1 MNIFENF
8 NKAKQKFGENLTRQA
23 IEAKI
28 PNQFVYAA
36 CKFNAENG
44 APFNDLYL
52 LFSQWTTYVV
62 SKNANINV
70 DALDYNTFWSTIQD
84 YKKQYGEEGK
94 VYDDGTVSITHISS
108 LEQMKKLPIK
118 NLWCIRRE
126 KHWNEYQEKGARFYL
141 ITNNN
146 YSDESNCRYVMVEM
160 YANGEI
166 GYWST
171 DNELIDAEGS
181 TKRLPPLAEYQKTL
195 GGALQKIK
203 ELQRKITESKQYR
216 NMNKKLIRLTESDLH
231 RIVKESVNKILNEYV
246 SGLDPRTL
254 ANYAKGRE
262 AQGQHDKAQQGMQ
275 TARDTWNA
283 NYSDGD
289 RMTDSFGD
297 NYGIIKNDWNGKS
310 RLQNVYR
317 PNIDVTDRGI
327 TNYDNNY
334 SNPKSEEQ
342 WRVNGYVGNNKMGA
356 NVAKQMAQG
365 NGNFVNGKWQ

>member
-8 NKAKQKFGENLTRQA
+8 NKAKQKFGENLARQA

-36 CKFNAENG
+36 CKFNVENG
-44 APFNDLYL
+44 TPFNDLYL

-62 SKNANINV
+62 SKNTNINV
-70 DALDYNTFWSTIQD
+70 DALDYNTFWKTIQD

-126 KHWNEYQEKGARFYL
+126 KHWNEYQENGARFYL

-195 GGALQKIK
+195 GDALQKIQ
-203 ELQRKITESKQYR
+203 ELQRKITE
-216 NMNKKLIRLTESDLH
+216 NK
-231 RIVKESVNKILNEYV
+231 N
-246 SGLDPRTL
+246 
-254 ANYAKGRE
+254 
-262 AQGQHDKAQQGMQ
+262 
-275 TARDTWNA
+275 
-283 NYSDGD
+283 
-289 RMTDSFGD
+289 
-297 NYGIIKNDWNGKS
+297 
-310 RLQNVYR
+310 
-317 PNIDVTDRGI
+317 
-327 TNYDNNY
+327 
-334 SNPKSEEQ
+334 
-342 WRVNGYVGNNKMGA
+342 GNNIE
-356 NVAKQMAQG
+356 VDPTS
-365 NGNFVNGKWQ
+365 

>member
-8 NKAKQKFGENLTRQA
+8 NKAKQKFGENLARQA

-36 CKFNAENG
+36 CKFNVENG
-44 APFNDLYL
+44 TPFNDLYL

-62 SKNANINV
+62 SKNTNINV
-70 DALDYNTFWSTIQD
+70 DVLDYNTFWKTIQD

-126 KHWNEYQEKGARFYL
+126 KHWNEYQENGARFYL

-195 GGALQKIK
+195 GDALQKIQ
-203 ELQRKITESKQYR
+203 ELQRKITENKQYT
-216 NMNKKLIRLTESDLH
+216 NMNKKQIRLTESDLKQ
-231 RIVKESVNKILNEYV
+231 IVKKSVNKILSEAYGTMPNNDAYDIT
-246 SGLDPRTL
+246 GLDA
-254 ANYAKGRE
+254 ANDE
-262 AQGQHDKAQQGMQ
+262 ATRFSPSGKFNDAPLNSLIDLNKAG
-275 TARDTWNA
+275 
-283 NYSDGD
+283 
-289 RMTDSFGD
+289 
-297 NYGIIKNDWNGKS
+297 
-310 RLQNVYR
+310 
-317 PNIDVTDRGI
+317 
-327 TNYDNNY
+327 
-334 SNPKSEEQ
+334 
-342 WRVNGYVGNNKMGA
+342 
-356 NVAKQMAQG
+356 
-365 NGNFVNGKWQ
+365 

>member
-8 NKAKQKFGENLTRQA
+8 NKAKQKFGENLARQA

-44 APFNDLYL
+44 TPFNDLYL

-203 ELQRKITESKQYR
+203 ELQRKITESKQYT
-216 NMNKKLIRLTESDLH
+216 NINKKLIRLTESDLH
-231 RIVKESVNKILNEYV
+231 RIVKESLNRVLNESKYEEGYD
-246 SGLDPRTL
+246 SGQFLCQTQVEMYGEEAAKEKIRKELEIREYWAEENRKNRRTQDPFKKGEADAL
-254 ANYAKGRE
+254 A
-262 AQGQHDKAQQGMQ
+262 
-275 TARDTWNA
+275 
-283 NYSDGD
+283 
-289 RMTDSFGD
+289 
-297 NYGIIKNDWNGKS
+297 DWLMS
-310 RLQNVYR
+310 
-317 PNIDVTDRGI
+317 
-327 TNYDNNY
+327 
-334 SNPKSEEQ
+334 S
-342 WRVNGYVGNNKMGA
+342 MGA
-356 NVAKQMAQG
+356 EGTTFKR
-365 NGNFVNGKWQ
+365 

>member
-8 NKAKQKFGENLTRQA
+8 NKAKQKFGENLARQA

-28 PNQFVYAA
+28 PNQFAYAA
-36 CKFNAENG
+36 CKFNVENG
-44 APFNDLYL
+44 TPFNDLYL

-70 DALDYNTFWSTIQD
+70 DALDYSTFWNTIQN

-126 KHWNEYQEKGARFYL
+126 KRWNEYQENGARFYL

-146 YSDESNCRYVMVEM
+146 YSEESNCKYVMVEM

-171 DNELIDAEGS
+171 DNELIDAESS

-195 GGALQKIK
+195 GGALQKIQ
-203 ELQRKITESKQYR
+203 ELQSKITENKQYT

-231 RIVKESVNKILNEYV
+231 MIVKESVKKILSETFEQNQELEENQENEGLFGFGSKKPV
-246 SGLDPRTL
+246 RRSGGRT
-254 ANYAKGRE
+254 KE
-262 AQGQHDKAQQGMQ
+262 D
-275 TARDTWNA
+275 
-283 NYSDGD
+283 
-289 RMTDSFGD
+289 
-297 NYGIIKNDWNGKS
+297 
-310 RLQNVYR
+310 LQNDYNSIATQR
-317 PNIDVTDRGI
+317 NRQ
-327 TNYDNNY
+327 NNRIMRNAYNNGQISQDQY
-334 SNPKSEEQ
+334 SQFRNPYSGRKMMNGEQ
-342 WRVNGYVGNNKMGA
+342 
-356 NVAKQMAQG
+356 
-365 NGNFVNGKWQ
+365 

>member
-8 NKAKQKFGENLTRQA
+8 NKAKQKIGENLARQA

-44 APFNDLYL
+44 TPFNDLYL

-203 ELQRKITESKQYR
+203 ELQRKITESKQYT
-216 NMNKKLIRLTESDLH
+216 NINKKLIRLTESDLH
-231 RIVKESVNKILNEYV
+231 RIVKESLNRVLNESKYEEGYD
-246 SGLDPRTL
+246 SGQFLCQTQVEMYGEEAAKEKIRKELEIREYWAEENRKNRRTQDPFK
-254 ANYAKGRE
+254 KGE
-262 AQGQHDKAQQGMQ
+262 ADALV
-275 TARDTWNA
+275 
-283 NYSDGD
+283 
-289 RMTDSFGD
+289 
-297 NYGIIKNDWNGKS
+297 DWLMS
-310 RLQNVYR
+310 
-317 PNIDVTDRGI
+317 
-327 TNYDNNY
+327 
-334 SNPKSEEQ
+334 S
-342 WRVNGYVGNNKMGA
+342 MGA
-356 NVAKQMAQG
+356 EGTTFKR
-365 NGNFVNGKWQ
+365 

>member
-8 NKAKQKFGENLTRQA
+8 NKAKQKFGENLARQA

-36 CKFNAENG
+36 CKFNVENG
-44 APFNDLYL
+44 TPFNDLYL

-62 SKNANINV
+62 SKNTNINV
-70 DALDYNTFWSTIQD
+70 DVLDYNTFWKTIQD

-126 KHWNEYQEKGARFYL
+126 KHWNEYQENGARFYL

-181 TKRLPPLAEYQKTL
+181 TKRLPP
-195 GGALQKIK
+195 
-203 ELQRKITESKQYR
+203 
-216 NMNKKLIRLTESDLH
+216 
-231 RIVKESVNKILNEYV
+231 
-246 SGLDPRTL
+246 
-254 ANYAKGRE
+254 
-262 AQGQHDKAQQGMQ
+262 
-275 TARDTWNA
+275 
-283 NYSDGD
+283 
-289 RMTDSFGD
+289 
-297 NYGIIKNDWNGKS
+297 
-310 RLQNVYR
+310 
-317 PNIDVTDRGI
+317 
-327 TNYDNNY
+327 
-334 SNPKSEEQ
+334 
-342 WRVNGYVGNNKMGA
+342 
-356 NVAKQMAQG
+356 
-365 NGNFVNGKWQ
+365 

>member
-8 NKAKQKFGENLTRQA
+8 NKAKQKFGENLARQA

-36 CKFNAENG
+36 CKFNVENG
-44 APFNDLYL
+44 TPFNDLYL

-62 SKNANINV
+62 SKNTNINV
-70 DALDYNTFWSTIQD
+70 DVLDYNTFWKTIQD

-126 KHWNEYQEKGARFYL
+126 KHWNEYQQNGARFYL

-195 GGALQKIK
+195 GDALQKIQ
-203 ELQRKITESKQYR
+203 ELQRKITENKQYT

-231 RIVKESVNKILNEYV
+231 RIVKESVNRILSESSNEF
-246 SGLDPRTL
+246 L
-254 ANYAKGRE
+254 ANNDGSKYSLHMDNNRE
-262 AQGQHDKAQQGMQ
+262 NMGL
-275 TARDTWNA
+275 
-283 NYSDGD
+283 YP
-289 RMTDSFGD
+289 
-297 NYGIIKNDWNGKS
+297 NDEDYNNKLNGK
-310 RLQNVYR
+310 LNVR
-317 PNIDVTDRGI
+317 KQT
-327 TNYDNNY
+327 YD
-334 SNPKSEEQ
+334 
-342 WRVNGYVGNNKMGA
+342 A
-356 NVAKQMAQG
+356 
-365 NGNFVNGKWQ
+365 NGKYHNEMDKIVTLDDLSPEELQYLLDRYKGKYGGTPGYRGVSMTWAKFWQEALNDYANKK

>member
-8 NKAKQKFGENLTRQA
+8 NKAKQKFGENLARQA

-36 CKFNAENG
+36 CKFNVENG
-44 APFNDLYL
+44 TPFNDLYL

-70 DALDYNTFWSTIQD
+70 DVLDYNTFWKTIQD

-126 KHWNEYQEKGARFYL
+126 KHWNEYQENGARFYL

-171 DNELIDAEGS
+171 DNELIDAESS

-195 GGALQKIK
+195 GGALQKIQ
-203 ELQRKITESKQYR
+203 ELQRKITENKRYT

-231 RIVKESVNKILNEYV
+231 KIVKESVDKVLTELDWRTYANAAKKSREQDRYGYGGHNDRTRAFDRATEKALNTQYGGRHSVNTDDEHLQRFHSYSDNPFSTEYDAAWRPLDGYEDEWSPYADTVLNKPGSKDISDFVN
-246 SGLDPRTL
+246 GR
-254 ANYAKGRE
+254 NKYAKGK
-262 AQGQHDKAQQGMQ
+262 G
-275 TARDTWNA
+275 
-283 NYSDGD
+283 
-289 RMTDSFGD
+289 
-297 NYGIIKNDWNGKS
+297 
-310 RLQNVYR
+310 
-317 PNIDVTDRGI
+317 
-327 TNYDNNY
+327 
-334 SNPKSEEQ
+334 
-342 WRVNGYVGNNKMGA
+342 
-356 NVAKQMAQG
+356 
-365 NGNFVNGKWQ
+365 WQ